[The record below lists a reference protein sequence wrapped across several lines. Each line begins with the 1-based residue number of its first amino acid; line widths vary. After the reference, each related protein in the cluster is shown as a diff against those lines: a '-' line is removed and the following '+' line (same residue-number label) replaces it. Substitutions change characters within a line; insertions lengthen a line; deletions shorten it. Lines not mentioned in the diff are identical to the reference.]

1 MKKREIGQCKNCKY
15 LDTKLYARTEKGKE
29 TYRIGNCL
37 KDVEMEYPP
46 GWESP
51 RLTGAVLPN
60 FGCWY
65 WKEKK

>member
-1 MKKREIGQCKNCKY
+1 MKKREIGQCKNCQY

-37 KDVEMEYPP
+37 KDVEMEYP
-46 GWESP
+46 
-51 RLTGAVLPN
+51 GAVKPN